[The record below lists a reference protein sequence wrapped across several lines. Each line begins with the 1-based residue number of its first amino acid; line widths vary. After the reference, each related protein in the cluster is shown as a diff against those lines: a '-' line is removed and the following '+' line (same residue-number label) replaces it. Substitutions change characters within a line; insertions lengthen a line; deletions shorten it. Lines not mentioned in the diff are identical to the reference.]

1 MSKHHQIQAQLSVIN
16 GHSRQELGLG
26 GVNKKKSWMGFLKSN
41 GGRVGIKQMTDVLRI
56 SVSGL
61 LVKCPHMEN
70 GMRGGA
76 FYIDICHFYYR
87 YIYIDLK

>member
-1 MSKHHQIQAQLSVIN
+1 MSKDHQIQAQLSVIN
-16 GHSRQELGLG
+16 GHSHQELG

-76 FYIDICHFYYR
+76 FYIDICHFLLQ
-87 YIYIDLK
+87 IYIDLE

>member
-16 GHSRQELGLG
+16 GHSHQELG

-41 GGRVGIKQMTDVLRI
+41 GGRVAIKQMTDVLRI

-76 FYIDICHFYYR
+76 FYIDICHFLLQ
-87 YIYIDLK
+87 IYIDLE